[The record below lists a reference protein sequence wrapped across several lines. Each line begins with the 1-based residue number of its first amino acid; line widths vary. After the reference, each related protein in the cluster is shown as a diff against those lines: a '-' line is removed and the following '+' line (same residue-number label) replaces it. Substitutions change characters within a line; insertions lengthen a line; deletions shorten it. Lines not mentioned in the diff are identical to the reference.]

1 MKHVTLTRVFSVSRA
16 SDLDAH
22 TDLVMDELLKL
33 ENEFISD
40 SDVSASLTDHEVEI
54 TVVARADDFDE
65 ARKLDH
71 SDGDSRRW
79 RKYAFLDAADLRSD
93 IGGGRTN
100 QRLVRT
106 LAG

>member
-1 MKHVTLTRVFSVSRA
+1 MKHVKLTRVFSVSGA

-22 TDLVMDELLKL
+22 TDLVMNELLKL

-65 ARKLDH
+65 ARKLA
-71 SDGDSRRW
+71 DSTIRTAIHAAGGSTPSW
-79 RKYAFLDAADLRSD
+79 TPPIFDPTSDAAEL
-93 IGGGRTN
+93 IN
-100 QRLVRT
+100 
-106 LAG
+106 A